1 MGDARPSLGPASLFC
16 ACVLL
21 TLGISHQLDIIVGSI
36 RLEDQFEWDLH
47 NTDGSAPER
56 FAEVYC
62 MELGLNGD
70 FKCVFPFAVCAFPLT
85 ER

>member
-1 MGDARPSLGPASLFC
+1 MAFRG
-16 ACVLL
+16 
-21 TLGISHQLDIIVGSI
+21 QLDIIVGSI

-70 FKCVFPFAVCAFPLT
+70 FK
-85 ER
+85 